1 MALVEIETRASWPM
15 PQGEVLQVALA
26 AFVADRAIQW
36 MVDQQ
41 ELERPST
48 CFEDFFC
55 LGVDDHAFAHGRG
68 AGRLRGLGHLL
79 DVNEAHTTRAQW
91 RHLGVVAVNRD
102 LDTGL
107 LRCCP
112 DQCSGRHCDRDAV
125 YCQVYKLVLF
135 LFWHMVLLFV
145 SLSFPW
151 HPHGLPGL
159 VHPAPTMQCPS
170 RMWYAYSSRNSLILL
185 VTGLVAASPRGQND
199 LPPMLSQMSISRS
212 MSLSLP

>member
-1 MALVEIETRASWPM
+1 MALVEIETRASWPV
-15 PQGEVLQVALA
+15 PQGKVLQVALA
-26 AFVADRAIQW
+26 AFVADRAIQR

-79 DVNEAHTTRAQW
+79 DVDEAHTARAQW

-107 LRCCP
+107 LRCRP
-112 DQCSGRHCDRDAV
+112 DQCSGRHCDRDVV
-125 YCQVYKLVLF
+125 YRQVYKLV
-135 LFWHMVLLFV
+135 WHMLLPFV
-145 SLSFPW
+145 FVALAPARGATTFPVMLT
-151 HPHGLPGL
+151 HPS
-159 VHPAPTMQCPS
+159 VSEPTF
-170 RMWYAYSSRNSLILL
+170 ANLAL
-185 VTGLVAASPRGQND
+185 G
-199 LPPMLSQMSISRS
+199 
-212 MSLSLP
+212 